1 MINTEGT
8 ELRKYFVSNYSEFE
22 DNYLEEDIIYAKTI
36 ESEFVKNAYL
46 ANEKKEIYS
55 YEIQSVLNKA
65 YEIALEKGLEE
76 IDEMS
81 LTVALVQFRSSYWN
95 FLKSAYEVDIIELK
109 KYFSISR
116 YLNDEI
122 KEIDLSKRLN
132 AGVWNNYELFKAP
145 EKNNSMFELLNGKVN
160 KKGRNVICGRD
171 KEIKK
176 VFNLFQK
183 MTVRGIILKGPAG
196 VGKTAIVEL

>member
-1 MINTEGT
+1 M
-8 ELRKYFVSNYSEFE
+8 
-22 DNYLEEDIIYAKTI
+22 
-36 ESEFVKNAYL
+36 
-46 ANEKKEIYS
+46 
-55 YEIQSVLNKA
+55 NKA

-183 MTVRGIILKGPAG
+183 MTASLNFQLYLILSVLKIQKIPA
-196 VGKTAIVEL
+196 